1 MQTQTKSD
9 QTEKS
14 LIEHQIMLEQL
25 LDKNQ
30 LHRRI
35 RNEFITS
42 GLPFIEAME
51 DNGIPH
57 TFGFDLLAQMALA
70 KRTTVSTLVG
80 VMRKHLGCPQQT
92 ADMLKRCVQAELV
105 TYDPQMRQFI
115 CNFNISQDVQEELD
129 RFQFPLPMVVQP
141 HEVRRNKDSG
151 YILSNASLVLK
162 DNYTDDDICL
172 DHINRTNAIAFSIN
186 HAVVTKVKNS
196 WKSLDRQKAGETADD
211 FKRRKKAFEKF
222 DRTAKDVINLV
233 TQLTERIYLTHRYDK
248 RGRTYCMGYHVNYQ
262 GNPWSKAIVE
272 LADKELVE

>member
-1 MQTQTKSD
+1 M
-9 QTEKS
+9 E
-14 LIEHQIMLEQL
+14 
-25 LDKNQ
+25 
-30 LHRRI
+30 
-35 RNEFITS
+35 
-42 GLPFIEAME
+42 EA
-51 DNGIPH
+51 GIPV
-57 TFGFDLLAQMALA
+57 TFGFDLLVQMALA

-105 TYDPQMRQFI
+105 TYDNQLRQFI
-115 CNFNISQDVQEELD
+115 CNFNISQDVQDDLD

-186 HAVVTKVKNS
+186 HAVVTQVKNS
-196 WKSLDRQKAGETADD
+196 WRNLDRQKAGETADD
-211 FKRRKKAFEKF
+211 FNRRKKAFDKF
-222 DRTAKDVINLV
+222 DRTCKDVISLL
-233 TQLTERIYLTHRYDK
+233 TELTERIYLTHRYDK
-248 RGRTYCMGYHVNYQ
+248 RGRSYCMGYHVNYQ

-272 LADKELVE
+272 LSDKEFVE